1 MNCVTLFQA
10 WKLWCEGNA
19 LELMD
24 PVLKQ
29 SFNPDE
35 VLKCIHIGLLCV
47 QADPA
52 DRLAMSSVVV
62 MLASDTVT
70 LPKPTQPPF
79 SFSRVA
85 LKLTQCSSNIRDC
98 FDADLTLSNA
108 SPR

>member
-1 MNCVTLFQA
+1 MNCVALFQA

-24 PVLKQ
+24 PALKQ
-29 SFNPDE
+29 SFIPDE
-35 VLKCIHIGLLCV
+35 VLKCINIGLLCV
-47 QADPA
+47 QEDPA
-52 DRLAMSSVVV
+52 DRPTMSSVVV

-70 LPKPTQPPF
+70 LPQPTQPPF

-85 LKLTQCSSNIRDC
+85 LKSTQSSSNMGVC
-98 FDADLTLSNA
+98 FDADVTLSNV